1 MSSEVHFKGAFNL
14 IRAFLSNMSKNIA
27 FSISKSNFIIYNT
40 PLYNTTCIKTSIFFF
55 LPFHLNNVS
64 LLFFNNFL
72 FFLSLLYLSLSHSTA
87 GTTLQTTH
95 QKPTT
100 HTTTTTNKKKPSP
113 SPPPA
118 NPLPLA
124 HHKPHPS
131 KTKSQTHHPK
141 PNHKPTKI
149 CPNWNLCTNSQPA
162 NRNLRHEREIIIDLN
177 WWGRVGGQ
185 IGGSGDLATLRPK
198 SREIEWL
205 RAERLTT
212 SRDRQQAEIGDV

>member
-1 MSSEVHFKGAFNL
+1 MSSKVHFKGAFNL
-14 IRAFLSNMSKNIA
+14 IRAFLSNMSKNIV
-27 FSISKSNFIIYNT
+27 FNISKSNFITYNT
-40 PLYNTTCIKTSIFFF
+40 PLYNTTYIKTFFFF

-64 LLFFNNFL
+64 LL

-95 QKPTT
+95 QKSTT

-113 SPPPA
+113 SPPPT
-118 NPLPLA
+118 NPPPLA
-124 HHKPHPS
+124 HHKLHPS
-131 KTKSQTHHPK
+131 KTKSQIHHPK
-141 PNHKPTKI
+141 PNHKLTKI
-149 CPNWNLCTNSQPA
+149 CPNRNPCTNSQLA

-177 WWGRVGGQ
+177 RWGWVGGQ
-185 IGGSGDLATLRPK
+185 IRGSGDLATLRPK

-212 SRDRQQAEIGDV
+212 SRDRQRAEIGDV